1 LAEASRVSIGA
12 RRFGYA
18 VAVGINVLVFV
29 VVNNILS
36 WGWLP
41 WLTPEFEKLLPVI
54 NLALVV
60 NIVLNLLYM
69 AYDEPPVK
77 AATQIVV
84 NLLAIAVLVWTLQVY
99 PFDFS
104 AYDFPIV
111 ISDFDLTWDLV
122 APHLGSRGSPG
133 HRSGHRWD
141 GDRRCHRD
149 GEAIPSFGPH
159 ITALMGGSKVAVV

>member
-1 LAEASRVSIGA
+1 MTVDNTEASRVSIGA

-54 NLALVV
+54 NVALVV

-77 AATQIVV
+77 AATQIMV
-84 NLLAIAVLVWTLQVY
+84 NLIAIAVLVWTLQVY

-104 AYDFPIV
+104 AYDFPID
-111 ISDFDLTWDLV
+111 ISAFDLTWDLV
-122 APHLGSRGSPG
+122 ARLVIGLSIVGT
-133 HRSGHRWD
+133 
-141 GDRRCHRD
+141 
-149 GEAIPSFGPH
+149 AI
-159 ITALMGGSKVAVV
+159 AVVTETVKLSRALDRP

>member
-1 LAEASRVSIGA
+1 MTVDNTEASRVSIGA

-41 WLTPEFEKLLPVI
+41 WLTPEFERLSPVI

-77 AATQIVV
+77 AASQIVV
-84 NLLAIAVLVWTLQVY
+84 NLIAIAVLVWTLLVY

-122 APHLGSRGSPG
+122 ARLVIGLGIVGT
-133 HRSGHRWD
+133 
-141 GDRRCHRD
+141 
-149 GEAIPSFGPH
+149 AI
-159 ITALMGGSKVAVV
+159 AVVTETVKLSRAFDRT

>member
-1 LAEASRVSIGA
+1 MTVDNAEASRVSIGA

-18 VAVGINVLVFV
+18 VAVGINVLLVV

-54 NLALVV
+54 NVALVV

-77 AATQIVV
+77 AATQIMV
-84 NLLAIAVLVWTLQVY
+84 NLIAIAVLVWTLQVY

-111 ISDFDLTWDLV
+111 ISAFDLTWDLV
-122 APHLGSRGSPG
+122 ARLVIGLAILGT
-133 HRSGHRWD
+133 
-141 GDRRCHRD
+141 
-149 GEAIPSFGPH
+149 AI
-159 ITALMGGSKVAVV
+159 AVVTETVKLSRAFDRTSQHICMCGK

>member
-1 LAEASRVSIGA
+1 MTVDNEEVSRASIGA

-18 VAVGINVLVFV
+18 VAVGINVLLVV

-60 NIVLNLLYM
+60 NIVLSLIYM
-69 AYDEPPVK
+69 AHDGPPFK
-77 AATQIVV
+77 AATQIIV
-84 NLLAIAVLVWTLQVY
+84 NLIAIAILVRTLQVY

-104 AYDFPIV
+104 AYDFPID
-111 ISDFDLTWDLV
+111 ISAFDLTWDLV
-122 APHLGSRGSPG
+122 ARLLIGLAILGT
-133 HRSGHRWD
+133 
-141 GDRRCHRD
+141 
-149 GEAIPSFGPH
+149 AI
-159 ITALMGGSKVAVV
+159 AVVTETTKLSRALERT